1 MLIPNGGC
9 IPAACG
15 MLARCSTTLAP
26 QRHAE
31 QPMVKSFTPRYSRT
45 LYCMC
50 VGVFSRAH
58 ACARLRVFA
67 RVCARLHAFDRVCAR
82 VCARA
87 RGRRHAQRIPHT
99 HAQSHAQHCNAQTCR
114 DMRNDVLHF
123 DCARERRHAKH
134 ILRRDVQ
141 RHAQLCNVHCFVCVR
156 LCVYARVCV
165 RLRVFGR
172 MRRPSQF
179 NAIGKNQC
187 KETASKVCPE
197 RGQREHGPCSM
208 RASAIHRHFCTRID
222 EARLG
227 GLGIP
232 NFRNKHDEYTNPNT
246 LGVPQTK
253 AHECECMIVSSMRNT
268 SQSHSK
274 QERTTFL
281 IGFCCGRMSFNKC
294 AQLGTQTLQ

>member
-1 MLIPNGGC
+1 
-9 IPAACG
+9 
-15 MLARCSTTLAP
+15 MLARVCDCLPA
-26 QRHAE
+26 
-31 QPMVKSFTPRYSRT
+31 F
-45 LYCMC
+45 
-50 VGVFSRAH
+50 
-58 ACARLRVFA
+58 ARVCTRLTVFA
-67 RVCARLHAFDRVCAR
+67 RVYAR
-82 VCARA
+82 VRA
-87 RGRRHAQRIPHT
+87 DAHMRSAFRAHMRNRTRNIAMRRHAET
-99 HAQSHAQHCNAQTCR
+99 CAMTFCTLTVHANA
-114 DMRNDVLHF
+114 DMRSTFYAGMCNGTRNFAMCTALFACV
-123 DCARERRHAKH
+123 CA
-134 ILRRDVQ
+134 
-141 RHAQLCNVHCFVCVR
+141 CM
-156 LCVYARVCV
+156 RVFV

-179 NAIGKNQC
+179 NAIRKNQC

-253 AHECECMIVSSMRNT
+253 AHECECMIVSSMRST